1 MKSIKLSI
9 ILTAVAQLAGVSS
22 RQISP
27 EQHAAMVVAVSEA
40 LKTVWN
46 EYPWPELCSTAGYYL
61 WPDKYVAAS
70 SREYAAGAIVRF
82 GESYWRVRKPIAD
95 AQADVGE
102 VTVGTVAGVNNP
114 ATNYFAIGFNGT
126 PDAQVGDIFYNPADG
141 AQTTELLEILDS
153 EYIVATAW
161 SLGAGSV
168 LKRAVRP
175 AESAAYFETA
185 VIDTYIPMPATAGKV
200 VNAWDSDPNITGS
213 YASSILFELAGDKV
227 RIPAGIPRAWLETVA
242 AEVELD
248 GTYWVATES
257 ATVGMVRYSAAG
269 GDCFKCIQAK
279 EGNAANARPEADSA
293 YWERVQI
300 PALLAP
306 PTKYLASAELLRAD
320 GKETTALAR
329 ERRAEDMLES
339 ALQSVNGHQ
348 HQTARFRVRRTS

>member
-61 WPDKYVAAS
+61 WPDKYVAIAGKAYS
-70 SREYAAGAIVRF
+70 AGAIVRF
-82 GESYWRVRKPIAD
+82 GDAYWRVRRPISDVATVLGDAD
-95 AQADVGE
+95 AGVIASI
-102 VTVGTVAGVNNP
+102 TSGTGHH
-114 ATNYFAIGFNGT
+114 AIKFTTTANLK
-126 PDAQVGDIFYNPADG
+126 VGDYIYKPDTTA
-141 AQTTELLEILDS
+141 TTEVLEVLDND
-153 EYIVATAW
+153 EYIVAEKWTYTT
-161 SLGAGSV
+161 GNTV
-168 LKRAVRP
+168 LRAMRP
-175 AESAAYFETA
+175 EEMTSYFEAA
-185 VIDTYIPMPATAGKV
+185 VIDTYIPMPTTAGKV

-213 YASSILFELAGDKV
+213 YASSIPFELAGDIV

-242 AEVELD
+242 SEVELD

-279 EGNAANARPEADSA
+279 AGNAANARPEADSA

-300 PALLAP
+300 PAPLAP